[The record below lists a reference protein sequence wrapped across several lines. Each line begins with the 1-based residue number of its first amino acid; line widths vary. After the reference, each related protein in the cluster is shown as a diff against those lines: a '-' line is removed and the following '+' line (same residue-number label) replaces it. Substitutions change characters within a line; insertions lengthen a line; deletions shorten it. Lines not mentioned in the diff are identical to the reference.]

1 MIEIFVLGNKRTEGW
16 LTRQRKN
23 LMSSGFDCHFIQ
35 ADVAFEDNKIPDLWI
50 VDADGFETSFFESA
64 IANARGLSDSSN
76 APIVV
81 IGGSVSVEL
90 ASQAV
95 NSGAHRFLKKP
106 VTTRMLSNACSEL
119 GISHSQAI
127 PTALVIDGR
136 HNFREEI
143 QQILAEGSVE
153 ALAAPGLQASMEM
166 IQRQSLDV
174 VVIGSD
180 DESCNREELAD
191 ILRFL
196 PETSNLPILF
206 ISGREGDYT
215 ERNGGSFRVNCYD
228 AELSELVQAVREL
241 TASGDTPRRSGGRVY
256 EVLYE
261 REQEHF
267 ALNQHA
273 IVSKTDSKGR
283 IIEVNR
289 RFCEIS
295 QYSEA
300 ELLGQNH
307 RILKSGQH
315 SPDFYRD
322 LWTTISHG
330 DVWQG
335 ELCNLAKDG
344 TSYWVSSTIVPF
356 LDSKKRPYQYI
367 AIRKDITHVKNA
379 ERRIEYQGRLARL
392 ISEASA
398 QVMASH
404 WSNAPDTLQTALQ
417 PLCNFL
423 SIQHVSIQLRPQ
435 LTSAP
440 GIWNKSLDAPED
452 GASLAIQGS
461 GSRDNAVLQTASET
475 FETTLRANQSEL
487 GCLLLYGKRNPLID
501 TFCEQGLIDV
511 LGNVVSQSLA
521 RWMSEFQ
528 QERSRDRLR
537 RAQSFANIGTWEW
550 NLDTDELYWTERVPM
565 LFGYPEGDLETS
577 FENFIGAV
585 HPDDRDSVEK
595 AIQSS
600 IQHDEPYRTEHRI
613 IWPDGAI
620 RWLLETGA
628 VVRGT
633 DGSAKQMLGV
643 VEDITAMRD
652 AKNQLAR
659 QTTLL
664 NMLHDSLTA
673 FILEGKFRATLDS
686 MLDSLL
692 KLTDSEFGFLAE
704 VLFTPKNAPFLR
716 VQSITDI
723 SWSPEAAEMYSR
735 VGTEK
740 FEFHELDNMLGE
752 SIRRREIV
760 TVNAGESEELF
771 SNLPVGHPEIRTLLS
786 VPIFIGPDLVGNFA
800 LANRSSGYDASI
812 IEFLRPFMATYGVII
827 NSQRL
832 IDMEEVN
839 RKSLVRAKRRAD
851 QANRAKSEFL
861 SNMSHEL
868 RTPLNAIQGFG
879 QLLESDSNLNEDQQ
893 DNVNEILS
901 ASEHLLALINEVLDL
916 ARIESGKLE
925 LSLENV
931 PISSVIHEA
940 LTLIKHSA
948 EKRGLTIT
956 VGNIEHFHVTAD
968 WTRFKQALLNLL
980 SNAVKYNR
988 ENGNISVEARYF
1000 QESWIDIRVTDSGN
1014 GIPESQLTD
1023 LFQPFNR
1030 LGAELGHIEGTG
1042 IGLSLT
1048 KQLVELMGGSIGVTS
1063 VTGKGSTFWI
1073 RLPAES
1079 RDTSTNGL
1087 PTLHSEPSRASRD
1100 DHPETGKRTI
1110 LYIEDNPANRK
1121 LVERII
1127 NREPSYALVSAANAV
1142 DGLQLAK
1149 NNPPELILVDIN
1161 LPDMDGYALL
1171 GKLKSFQHL
1180 SETPILA
1187 LTANAMREDR
1197 QRGAN
1202 AGFDD
1207 YLTKPINIDELINT
1221 LEKYLG

>member
-1 MIEIFVLGNKRTEGW
+1 MIEIFVLGNKRTEAW

-23 LMSSGFDCHFIQ
+23 LVYSGFDCHFIP
-35 ADVAFEDNKIPDLWI
+35 ADIPLGDARSPDLWM
-50 VDADGFETSFFESA
+50 VDADAFETPAFKSA
-64 IANARGLSDSSN
+64 IARARSLPDTN
-76 APIVV
+76 DAPI
-81 IGGSVSVEL
+81 IITGDSVSVEL

-95 NSGAHRFLKKP
+95 DAGAKRFLKKP

-119 GISHSQAI
+119 GVSGSQ
-127 PTALVIDGR
+127 TARTVLVIEAR
-136 HNFREEI
+136 NPLRKKIER
-143 QQILAEGSVE
+143 QLAESSIK
-153 ALAAPGLQASMEM
+153 ALTAPDLPAGMKLLQK
-166 IQRQSLDV
+166 QSPDAI
-174 VVIGSD
+174 VIGQDGDFS
-180 DESCNREELAD
+180 NGQELAD
-191 ILRFL
+191 ILHFL
-196 PETSNLPILF
+196 PESSSLPILF
-206 ISGREGDYT
+206 ISDPHSNHEYT
-215 ERNGGSFRVNCYD
+215 KSRSFRANCYH
-228 AELSELVQAVREL
+228 AELPELAQAVEAL
-241 TASGDTPRRSGGRVY
+241 TSVTDRPRPAGGRLY
-256 EVLYE
+256 EILYE

-273 IVSKTDSKGR
+273 IVSKTDSKGQ

-295 QYSEA
+295 QYSEV

-307 RILKSGQH
+307 RIVKSGHH

-322 LWTTISHG
+322 LWKTISQG
-330 DVWQG
+330 DVWKG
-335 ELCNLAKDG
+335 EICNLAKDG

-356 LDSKKRPYQYI
+356 LDNRKRPYQYI

-379 ERRIEYQGRLARL
+379 ERRIEEQGRLARL
-392 ISEASA
+392 ITEASA
-398 QVMASH
+398 QAMAGH
-404 WSNAPDTLQTALQ
+404 WSNAPATLQTALQ
-417 PLCNFL
+417 PLCAFL
-423 SIQHVSIQLRPQ
+423 SIRHVSIQLHQPNR
-435 LTSAP
+435 
-440 GIWNKSLDAPED
+440 APESWKIFLEATD
-452 GASLAIQGS
+452 SASSLSIRDFGNADESSLADG
-461 GSRDNAVLQTASET
+461 TEP
-475 FETTLRANQSEL
+475 FETSLSADRTEFGRF
-487 GCLLLYGKRNPLID
+487 LLYTERPPLIER
-501 TFCEQGLIDV
+501 FYEQGLINV
-511 LGNVVSQSLA
+511 LANVVSQSLA

-528 QERSRDRLR
+528 QEHSRERLR
-537 RAQSFANIGTWEW
+537 RAQAFANIGTWEW
-550 NLDTDELYWTERVPM
+550 NLETDELYWTERVPM

-577 FENFIGAV
+577 FDNFIGAV
-585 HPDDRDSVEK
+585 HPDDRGSVEQ
-595 AIQSS
+595 AIQAS
-600 IQHDEPYRTEHRI
+600 IERDVPYHIEHRI
-613 IWPDGAI
+613 IWPDGAV

-633 DGSAKQMLGV
+633 DGGAKQMLGV
-643 VEDITAMRD
+643 VEDITAIRET
-652 AKNQLAR
+652 KEQLAR

-692 KLTDSEFGFLAE
+692 ELTDSEFGFLAE
-704 VLFTPKNAPFLR
+704 VLFTPENAPFLR

-723 SWSPEAAEMYSR
+723 SWNPEAAEMYSR

-740 FEFHELDNMLGE
+740 FEFHNLDNMLGE
-752 SIRRREIV
+752 SIRQREIV
-760 TVNAGESEELF
+760 AVSASESEELLT
-771 SNLPVGHPEIRTLLS
+771 NVPEGHPKIRTLLS
-786 VPIFIGPDLVGNFA
+786 VPIFIGSDLVGNFA
-800 LANRSSGYDASI
+800 LANRSSGYDTSI

-827 NSQRL
+827 NSQRML
-832 IDMEEVN
+832 DMEEVN
-839 RKSLVRAKRRAD
+839 RKSLIKAKRRAD

-879 QLLESDSNLNEDQQ
+879 QLLESDTNLNEDQR

-931 PISSVIHEA
+931 PISSVIHDA

-956 VGNIEHFHVTAD
+956 TGNIEHFHVTAD
-968 WTRFKQALLNLL
+968 WTRLKQALLNLL

-988 ENGNISVEARYF
+988 ENGTILIEAEFY
-1000 QESWIDIRVTDSGN
+1000 QGSWIDIRVSDSGN
-1014 GIPESQLTD
+1014 GIPKSRIPD

-1030 LGAELGHIEGTG
+1030 LGAELSHIEGTG

-1048 KQLVELMGGSIGVTS
+1048 RQLVELMGGSIGVTS
-1063 VTGKGSTFWI
+1063 TVGEGSTFWI

-1079 RDTSTNGL
+1079 HETSTNGM
-1087 PTLHSEPSRASRD
+1087 PTLYSQDDRDNHSKKLK
-1100 DHPETGKRTI
+1100 TGKRKI
-1110 LYIEDNPANRK
+1110 LYIEDNPANLK

-1127 NREPSYALVSAANAV
+1127 NREPRYTLVSAVNGA

-1149 NNPPELILVDIN
+1149 NYPPDLILVDIN

-1171 GKLKSFQHL
+1171 SKLKSVQHL
-1180 SETPILA
+1180 IKKPVLA

-1197 QRGAN
+1197 QKGAS

-1221 LEKYLG
+1221 LETYLG

>member
-35 ADVAFEDNKIPDLWI
+35 ADAAFEDNRIPDLWI
-50 VDADGFETSFFESA
+50 FDADGFETSFFESA
-64 IANARGLSDSSN
+64 IANAPGLFDSSN

-81 IGGSVSVEL
+81 IGSSVSAEL

-106 VTTRMLSNACSEL
+106 VTTRMLSNACIEL

-127 PTALVIDGR
+127 RTALVIDGR
-136 HNFREEI
+136 HDFREEI
-143 QQILAEGSVE
+143 QRILAEGSVK

-166 IQRQSLDV
+166 LQTQSLDV

-180 DESCNREELAD
+180 DESCNSEELAD

-206 ISGREGDYT
+206 ISGPDGDYR
-215 ERNGGSFRVNCYD
+215 ERKGSGFRVNCHY
-228 AELSELVQAVREL
+228 AELSELAQAVREL
-241 TASGDTPRRSGGRVY
+241 TASDATRRRSGGRVY
-256 EVLYE
+256 ELLYD

-307 RILKSGQH
+307 RILKSGKH
-315 SPDFYRD
+315 SPDLYRD
-322 LWTTISHG
+322 LWKTISHG

-356 LDSKKRPYQYI
+356 LDNKKRPYQYI
-367 AIRKDITHVKNA
+367 AIRKDITHVKTA
-379 ERRIEYQGRLARL
+379 ERRIEQQSELARL

-398 QVMASH
+398 KAMAGH
-404 WSNAPDTLQTALQ
+404 WSKAPATLQAALQ
-417 PLCNFL
+417 PLCAYL
-423 SIQHVSIQLRPQ
+423 SIQHISIQLQPPNP
-435 LTSAP
+435 AP
-440 GIWNKSLDAPED
+440 DSWKLFLDAREKAASISIRD
-452 GASLAIQGS
+452 SCSGDELSIAGGAKP
-461 GSRDNAVLQTASET
+461 
-475 FETTLRANQSEL
+475 FETSLSANQTEL
-487 GCLLLYGKRNPLID
+487 GRFLLYTEPSPLIEM
-501 TFCEQGLIDV
+501 FCEQGLMDV
-511 LGNVVSQSLA
+511 LGNVVSHSLA
-521 RWMSEFQ
+521 RWMSEFD
-528 QERSRDRLR
+528 QERSRERLR

-550 NLDTDELYWTERVPM
+550 ALDTDDLYWTERVPM

-585 HPDDRDSVEK
+585 HPDDRDSIQQ
-595 AIQSS
+595 AIQAS
-600 IQHDEPYRTEHRI
+600 IEYDLPYHIEHRV
-613 IWPDGAI
+613 IWPDGTI

-633 DGSAKQMLGV
+633 DGAAKQMLGV
-643 VEDITAMRD
+643 VEDITAIRD
-652 AKNQLAR
+652 AKDQLAR

-686 MLDSLL
+686 MLDNLL
-692 KLTDSEFGFLAE
+692 ELTDSEFGFLAE
-704 VLFTPKNAPFLR
+704 VLFTPKNSPFLR

-723 SWSPEAAEMYSR
+723 SWSPEAAEMFSR

-752 SIRRREIV
+752 AIRRREIV
-760 TVNAGESEELF
+760 TVNASESEELF
-771 SNLPVGHPEIRTLLS
+771 TDLPKGHPRIRTFLS
-786 VPIFIGPDLVGNFA
+786 VPIFIGSELVGNFA
-800 LANRSSGYDASI
+800 LANRQSGYDTAMI
-812 IEFLRPFMATYGVII
+812 DFLRPFMATYGVII
-827 NSQRL
+827 NSQRM

-839 RKSLVRAKRRAD
+839 RKSLIRAKQRAD

-879 QLLESDSNLNEDQQ
+879 QLLESDPNLNEDQQ

-931 PISSVIHEA
+931 PVSSVIHEA
-940 LTLIKHSA
+940 LTLIKNSA

-968 WTRFKQALLNLL
+968 WTRLKQALLNLL

-988 ENGNISVEARYF
+988 ENGTIRIEAEIF
-1000 QESWIDIRVTDSGN
+1000 QESWIDVRVTDSGN
-1014 GIPESQLTD
+1014 GIPESRIPE
-1023 LFQPFNR
+1023 LFKPFNR
-1030 LGAELGHIEGTG
+1030 LGAELSHIEGTG

-1048 KQLVELMGGSIGVTS
+1048 RQLVELMGGSIGVTS
-1063 VTGKGSTFWI
+1063 TVGEGSTFWI
-1073 RLPAES
+1073 RLPDES
-1079 RDTSTNGL
+1079 RNTSTNGF
-1087 PTLHSEPSRASRD
+1087 PTLHSEPARD
-1100 DHPETGKRTI
+1100 NPRLHLTTDKRTI
-1110 LYIEDNPANRK
+1110 LYIEDNPANLK
-1121 LVERII
+1121 LIERII
-1127 NREPSYALVSAANAV
+1127 TRVPRYSLVSALNAA
-1142 DGLQLAK
+1142 DGLQLAD
-1149 NNPPELILVDIN
+1149 NYPPDLILVDIN
-1161 LPDMDGYALL
+1161 LPDMNGYALL
-1171 GKLKSFQHL
+1171 EKLKSIQHL
-1180 SETPILA
+1180 NEKPMLA

-1197 QRGAN
+1197 QKGAS
-1202 AGFDD
+1202 AGFDH

-1221 LEKYLG
+1221 LDSYLG